1 MRMSKKDLSG
11 RVEDLEAQ
19 VAALT
24 ARVEESAVL
33 NQRFAELLDVVTEL
47 LPAADPAAVERAR
60 ATTSSPRWSCAT
72 TPALPAVARLPPKP
86 GTASSP
92 TRLPSTAMR

>member
-47 LPAADPAAVERAR
+47 LPAADASAVEQYVDELG
-60 ATTSSPRWSCAT
+60 S
-72 TPALPAVARLPPKP
+72 
-86 GTASSP
+86 
-92 TRLPSTAMR
+92 

>member
-1 MRMSKKDLSG
+1 MRMSKKDLSA

-24 ARVEESAVL
+24 ARVEEGAVL

-47 LPAADPAAVERAR
+47 LPGAD
-60 ATTSSPRWSCAT
+60 
-72 TPALPAVARLPPKP
+72 
-86 GTASSP
+86 ASKVQQYVDELGS
-92 TRLPSTAMR
+92 

>member
-1 MRMSKKDLSG
+1 MKFSKKDLG
-11 RVEDLEAQ
+11 DRVADLEAQ

-47 LPAADPAAVERAR
+47 LPGADAAKVEQYVDELG
-60 ATTSSPRWSCAT
+60 S
-72 TPALPAVARLPPKP
+72 
-86 GTASSP
+86 
-92 TRLPSTAMR
+92 